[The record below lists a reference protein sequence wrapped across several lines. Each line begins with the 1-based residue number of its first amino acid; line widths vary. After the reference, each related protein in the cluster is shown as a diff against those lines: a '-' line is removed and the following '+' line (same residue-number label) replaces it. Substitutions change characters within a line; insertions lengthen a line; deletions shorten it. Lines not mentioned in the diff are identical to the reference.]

1 MVKPSHVRRIKPAY
15 RRAYFVT
22 MLLWKRSQAAEHEK
36 DLSWKK
42 HANDRNV
49 HILQQRYAFMLQIRV
64 SYRVSV
70 TRSFPSSAPASR
82 SRLPHIRL
90 PAGRAGNW
98 GGGGTKRLLLCALAN
113 G

>member
-1 MVKPSHVRRIKPAY
+1 MVKRSHVRRIKPAY
-15 RRAYFVT
+15 SRAYFVT

-36 DLSWKK
+36 DLSWQ
-42 HANDRNV
+42 HASDRNV
-49 HILQQRYAFMLQIRV
+49 HILQQRYPFMLQIRD
-64 SYRVSV
+64 SYPVSV

-98 GGGGTKRLLLCALAN
+98 GAVAPNACFYVL
-113 G
+113 